1 MTDHMDLAL
10 FDFDGTV
17 TTYETMPG
25 FMRAAVRP
33 RRLRLGTLLLAP
45 LVLGYRLG
53 IVSGTRVRAAICM
66 FGFRGVPATE
76 LDVHGV
82 VFARDVL
89 PLALRPEAMTRI
101 AWHRD
106 RGDTVVIVSGGLDVY
121 LGPWAAAQG
130 LELICSTLEQRD
142 GVLTGRYAGRQCV
155 GAEKPRRVLERYPSE
170 AFDRIHAYGDTA
182 EDHALLAIAHE
193 RHYRRMPACEPDD
206 RMHPRIRS
214 PGPSTQNFSP
224 TRA

>member
-1 MTDHMDLAL
+1 MDLAL
-10 FDFDGTV
+10 FDFDGTI
-17 TTYETMPG
+17 TTHETMPG

-33 RRLRLGTLLLAP
+33 GRLRLGTLLLAP

-66 FGFRGVPATE
+66 FGFRGVPAAE

-82 VFARDVL
+82 AFARDVL
-89 PLALRPEAMTRI
+89 PRVLRPEAIARI
-101 AWHRD
+101 AWHRE

-130 LELICSTLEQRD
+130 LELICSTLQQRS
-142 GVLTGRYAGRQCV
+142 GILTGCYAGLQCV
-155 GAEKPRRVLERYPSE
+155 GAEKPRRVLERYPSA

-193 RHYRRMPACEPDD
+193 RHYRRLPAPEPVPAY
-206 RMHPRIRS
+206 RPHA
-214 PGPSTQNFSP
+214 T
-224 TRA
+224 